1 MTFPKLIVK
10 YKEEER
16 LFKEMQLVSL
26 LQFIKEET
34 GNRRSHKKA
43 GLKVNEFNSLVENIK
58 QLLYAAIIKKE
69 ARILSERCPG

>member
-1 MTFPKLIVK
+1 MTFPNLIVK

-26 LQFIKEET
+26 LQFLKEET

-43 GLKVNEFNSLVENIK
+43 GLKVNEINFLVESIK
-58 QLLYAAIIKKE
+58 QLLHTVVIKKE
-69 ARILSERCPG
+69 ARILSGR